1 MGKRGKKEDQLSVVA
16 MLGLPKAR
24 RSQGI
29 QDLTR
34 QLHGTNIRETIKVFG
49 TEYTL
54 ETIEADAETWATNHI
69 AGSTPLQIGRNQMA
83 PYVAASLRAID
94 GRSIEDEFS
103 VPEEELDD
111 ESKKLLENKTI
122 FGEWLR
128 TQVLEWL
135 LEDGNQDLVQELWR
149 FYAVLRER
157 QREALESLDP
167 LWKRTSSGKSAPSSS
182 PEKESSPPT
191 QASNG

>member
-1 MGKRGKKEDQLSVVA
+1 MSKKEKNEDQLSVVA
-16 MLGLPKAR
+16 MLGLPKAK

-29 QDLTR
+29 RDLTR
-34 QLHGTNIRETIKVFG
+34 QLKGTNIRDTVKVFG
-49 TEYTL
+49 TDYTL

-94 GRSIEDEFS
+94 GRSIEEEFAIPEDE
-103 VPEEELDD
+103 LTDD
-111 ESKKLLENKTI
+111 AKKLLENKTI
-122 FGEWLR
+122 YHEWLR

-135 LEDGNQDLVQELWR
+135 LEDGNQDLVQDLWR
-149 FYAVLRER
+149 FYAGLRER

-167 LWKRTSSGKSAPSSS
+167 LWKRTPTGESAPSSS